1 MDLVIARRLTII
13 MSCAYVHVVVNE
25 RLAAIEHAYKNKDFP
40 TFGKLTMQDSNQF
53 HATCLD
59 TYPPIFYLN
68 EVSRKIIGLVHVYN
82 SHVGRVQAAYTFD
95 AGPNAVIFLEEQHVQ
110 DVMALLLA
118 SFPSPSS
125 VEIRSSVAV
134 DRDAAV
140 DPALLTAVQ
149 PKSAAGT
156 QLLDPDSIKMYYVSR
171 VGGGTQV
178 LGLDEALVDVAT
190 GEPDL
195 LPIKTKQGDAVC
207 GCFWARQLQENAWL
221 PYAVA
226 AGAFLSVAVAAMTR
240 RQ

>member
-1 MDLVIARRLTII
+1 M
-13 MSCAYVHVVVNE
+13 VNE
-25 RLAAIEHAYKNKDFP
+25 RLAAIEDAYKNRDFP
-40 TFGKLTMQDSNQF
+40 TFGEITMQDSNQF

-68 EVSRKIIGLVHVYN
+68 EVSRKIIGLVHAYN

-118 SFPSPSS
+118 SFPSSTSHSP

-134 DRDAAV
+134 DHDTVV
-140 DPALLTAVQ
+140 DPALLAAVQ
-149 PKSAAGT
+149 PKSVAAAP
-156 QLLDPDSIKMYYVSR
+156 LDADSIKMYYVSR

-190 GEPDL
+190 GEPIL
-195 LPIKTKQGDAVC
+195 AAKTEDHEAC
-207 GCFWARQLQENAWL
+207 GCFWARQIEENAWL

-226 AGAFLSVAVAAMTR
+226 AGAFLSVAVATLTR
-240 RQ
+240 KQ